1 MDFTASIF
9 KRRMIDGLE
18 NFKKSTDQKSDFSDL
33 LHINGDVEFVTEAY
47 RRILHREADPGGL
60 SHYSVRVRDGY
71 SRVAMLRQLTQSEEA
86 LLKNRIS
93 TSLTKSNATQSSWL
107 NNLKMW
113 VFRRLLPLQ
122 EFTLRALR
130 IERIEL
136 KLDYAAAE
144 MVAQANRQ
152 SAKLDSALVTISKK
166 LDRYILGSNA
176 NQLQVTEAVPG
187 SDAEHRKY
195 QGEQMEPMNH
205 RLDQIEARIDD
216 LVKAQR
222 PPVFLAGDNIVAT
235 EVDGFILGI
244 PADEWRLAAY
254 YALRGVPEPGMVK
267 VFREMV
273 KPGMTVVDVGA
284 HIGLYSLYA
293 LRCLQ
298 GVGKVFSFEPSPRT
312 FAILK
317 DNIQVNGFRES
328 GLSQLLPVAVSFQ
341 SGTAELTIVRHNS
354 GHNTLFGDDLTAEK
368 IQITTV
374 TLDRALINEPKVDVV
389 KIDAEGAEPFILKG
403 MASLRIKNP
412 QLRIFLEFAPE
423 HLSRAGVNPR
433 KWAKEILSTGFVH
446 RIEDVSGELL
456 SVTAEDLAGCIS
468 WNLLLSP
475 KLP

>member
-9 KRRMIDGLE
+9 KRRIVDGLE
-18 NFKKSTDQKSDFSDL
+18 NYRKNAETVDFSDL
-33 LHINGDVEFVTEAY
+33 LRITSDVEFVAEAY

-60 SHYSVRVRDGY
+60 SHYSVRIRDGY
-71 SRVAMLRQLTQSEEA
+71 SRVAMLRQLTLSEEGT
-86 LLKNRIS
+86 N
-93 TSLTKSNATQSSWL
+93 LTKSNAAQSSWPQS
-107 NNLKMW
+107 LKMW
-113 VFRRLLPLQ
+113 VHARLLHLQ

-130 IERIEL
+130 IQRIEL
-136 KLDYAAAE
+136 KLDYTAAE
-144 MVAQANRQ
+144 MAAQANRH
-152 SAKLDSALVTISKK
+152 STKLDSALVAISKK
-166 LDRYILGSNA
+166 LDHYILDLNA
-176 NQLQVTEAVPG
+176 NTVPG
-187 SDAEHRKY
+187 SDAA
-195 QGEQMEPMNH
+195 QGKMQPMHH
-205 RLDQIEARIDD
+205 RLDQIEAKIEA
-216 LVKAQR
+216 LVKGQR
-222 PPVFLAGDNIVAT
+222 PPVFLAGENVVAT

-267 VFREMV
+267 LFRQTV
-273 KPGMTVVDVGA
+273 KPGMIVVDVGA

-328 GLSQLLPVAVSFQ
+328 GMSQLFPVAVSFQ
-341 SGTAELTIVRHNS
+341 SGTAELTIVSHNS

-368 IQITTV
+368 IQTTTV
-374 TLDRALINEPKVDVV
+374 SLDQALINEPRVDVV
-389 KIDAEGAEPFILKG
+389 KIDAEGAEPFILRG
-403 MASLRIKNP
+403 MAGLRIKNP
-412 QLRIFLEFAPE
+412 KLCIFLEFAPE
-423 HLSRAGVNPR
+423 HLSRAGVDPL
-433 KWAKEILSTGFVH
+433 KWAKEILSSGFVH

-475 KLP
+475 KLL